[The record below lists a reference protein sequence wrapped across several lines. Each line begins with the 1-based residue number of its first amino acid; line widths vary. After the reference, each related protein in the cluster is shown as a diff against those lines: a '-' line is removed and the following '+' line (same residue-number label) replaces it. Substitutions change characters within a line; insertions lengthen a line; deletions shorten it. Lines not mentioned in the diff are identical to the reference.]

1 MCGCTGFLA
10 GGSLSLAELTGQ
22 VMGMADTLQ
31 HRGPDDSG
39 VWVDADAGVALGHRR
54 LSILDLSPA
63 GHQPMHSACKRY
75 VISFNGEIYNHLEI
89 RQKLEAE
96 SWKSPPAW
104 RGYSDTETLLTAFS
118 RWGIEQTLR
127 VAIGMFAI
135 ALWDRQA
142 RTLTLARDRFG
153 EKPLYYGFAQGCGFA
168 QGGGFA
174 QGCDF
179 AQETDLDEDAVTG
192 RGPLLFGSEL
202 KALMAHPAWQGTL
215 ATDALEG
222 YLRFGCVG
230 GGASIFQGVAKLP
243 PGRLLQ
249 VSLADVR
256 AGELPCPRSWW
267 SAEQAAREA
276 MQAGRLEGPEAAVSA
291 VEQVL
296 GQSVRH
302 RMQADVPLGAFLS
315 GGIDSSLIVAL
326 MQQQAERPVRTFSVG
341 FDDARYDESTHAEAV
356 AAHLGTEHLTLQATS
371 RMAVDLVPDLPEL
384 FDEPF
389 ADSSQLPTA
398 LVSRLTREHVTV
410 ALSGDAGDEL
420 FGGYNRHLWV
430 PRIWHQLKRL
440 PLPARRALAVTLSA
454 IPAHRYDR
462 LMQLGG
468 RLLPSRLRLRTFGEK
483 LHKLAA
489 VLASPGERALFAGVA
504 AMNHQPS
511 VLLVGQGR
519 DMAPDAL
526 FPALQQFTG
535 VEWML
540 LMDTLHYMVDD
551 VLVKVDRASMASSLE
566 VRVPFLDPEVFH
578 TAWRIPAEIKLRDG
592 QGKWVLRQ
600 LLYRHVP
607 RELVE
612 RPKMGFAVPLDA
624 WLRGPLRE
632 WAEDLLSTASLAELP
647 RLDGRQVSKLW
658 QAHLKG
664 QGHHAQQLWS
674 VLQLLSWQRRWKPGL
689 P

>member
-1 MCGCTGFLA
+1 
-10 GGSLSLAELTGQ
+10 
-22 VMGMADTLQ
+22 
-31 HRGPDDSG
+31 
-39 VWVDADAGVALGHRR
+39 
-54 LSILDLSPA
+54 
-63 GHQPMHSACKRY
+63 MHSLCRRY
-75 VISFNGEIYNHLEI
+75 VIAFNGEIYNHLEI
-89 RQKLEAE
+89 RQKLKAE
-96 SWKSPPAW
+96 SWQTPPVW
-104 RGYSDTETLLTAFS
+104 RGHSDTETLLAAFS
-118 RWGIEQTLR
+118 TWGTERTLQ
-127 VAIGMFAI
+127 VAVGMFAI
-135 ALWDRQA
+135 ALWDRQT

-153 EKPLYYGFAQGCGFA
+153 EKPLYYGFARGKLGHNA
-168 QGGGFA
+168 NKVHGS
-174 QGCDF
+174 
-179 AQETDLDEDAVTG
+179 
-192 RGPLLFGSEL
+192 GPLLFGSEL
-202 KALMAHPAWQGTL
+202 KALMAHPEWQGTL

-230 GGASIFQGVAKLP
+230 GESSVFQGVAKLP
-243 PGRLLQ
+243 PGCLVQ
-249 VSLADVR
+249 VSLADVL
-256 AGELPCPRSWW
+256 AGELPAPGTWW
-267 SAEQAAREA
+267 SAQRAAGEA

-291 VEQVL
+291 VGQAL

-302 RMQADVPLGAFLS
+302 RMLADVPLGAFLS

-326 MQQQAERPVRTFSVG
+326 MQQQADRPVRTFSVG

-371 RMAVDLVPDLPEL
+371 RMAVDLVPNLPEL

-398 LVSRLTREHVTV
+398 LVARLTREHVTV

-440 PLPARRALAVTLSA
+440 PLPARRALAVTLRA
-454 IPAHRYDR
+454 IPSHRYDR
-462 LMQLGG
+462 MMQLGG
-468 RLLPSRLRLRTFGEK
+468 RLLPSQLRLRTFGEK

-504 AMNHQPS
+504 AMNHQPAA
-511 VLLVGQGR
+511 LLGGQGPGR
-519 DMAPDAL
+519 VPEAL

-566 VRVPFLDPEVFH
+566 VRVPFLDPDVFH
-578 TAWRIPAEIKLRDG
+578 TAWRIPAEIKLRNG

-607 RELVE
+607 RELIE

-624 WLRGPLRE
+624 WLRGPLRP
-632 WAEDLLSTASLAELP
+632 WAEDLLASASLKDLP
-647 RLDGRQVSKLW
+647 LLDTRQVRSLW
-658 QAHLKG
+658 RAHLRG
-664 QGHHAQQLWS
+664 QGHHAQQLWA
-674 VLQLLSWQRRWKPGL
+674 VLQLLAWQRRWKPSL

>member
-1 MCGCTGFLA
+1 
-10 GGSLSLAELTGQ
+10 
-22 VMGMADTLQ
+22 MGMADTLR
-31 HRGPDDSG
+31 HRGPDDAG
-39 VWVDADAGVALGHRR
+39 VWVDGEAGVALGHRR

-63 GHQPMHSACKRY
+63 GHQPMHSACGRY
-75 VISFNGEIYNHLEI
+75 VIAFNGEVYNHLEV

-96 SWKSPPAW
+96 NCKNPPVW

-118 RWGIEQTLR
+118 RWGVEATLQ
-127 VAIGMFAI
+127 VVVGMFAI
-135 ALWDRQA
+135 ALWDRQS
-142 RTLTLARDRFG
+142 RILTLARDRFG
-153 EKPLYYGFAQGCGFA
+153 EKPLYYGFARGTVDG
-168 QGGGFA
+168 
-174 QGCDF
+174 
-179 AQETDLDEDAVTG
+179 DAG
-192 RGPLLFGSEL
+192 RVNGTGPLLFGSEL
-202 KALMAHPAWQGTL
+202 KALMAHPEWQGTL

-230 GGASIFQGVAKLP
+230 SETSIFQGVAKLP
-243 PGRLLQ
+243 PGCLVQ
-249 VSLADVR
+249 VSPADVL
-256 AGELPCPRSWW
+256 ASELPSPRVWW
-267 SAEQAAREA
+267 SAQQAAREA
-276 MQAGRLEGPEAAVSA
+276 MQAGRIEEPEAAISV
-291 VEQVL
+291 VEQAL

-302 RMQADVPLGAFLS
+302 RMLADVPLGAFLS

-326 MQQQAERPVRTFSVG
+326 MQQQADRPVRTFSVG

-371 RMAVDLVPDLPEL
+371 RMAVDLVPHLPEL

-440 PLPARRALAVTLSA
+440 PLPARRALAVTLKA
-454 IPAHRYDR
+454 IPSHRYDR

-468 RLLPSRLRLRTFGEK
+468 RLLPSQLHLRTFGEK

-504 AMNHQPS
+504 AMNHQPAA
-511 VLLVGQGR
+511 LLAGQ
-519 DMAPDAL
+519 APGKASEGL

-607 RELVE
+607 RELIE

-624 WLRGPLRE
+624 WLRSPLRE

-647 RLDGRQVSKLW
+647 RLDSRQVRKLW

-664 QGHHAQQLWS
+664 QGHHAQQLWA
-674 VLQLLSWQRRWKPGL
+674 VLQLLAWQRRWQPGL

>member
-1 MCGCTGFLA
+1 MCGVAGFLNA
-10 GGSLSLAELTGQ
+10 VSCEQQAAYRAIRLMTAAIT
-22 VMGMADTLQ
+22 
-31 HRGPDDSG
+31 HRGPDSEG
-39 VWVDADAGVALGHRR
+39 LWAEEVPGLVLGHRR
-54 LSILDLSPA
+54 LSVLDLSPA

-75 VISFNGEIYNHLEI
+75 VIAFNGEIYNHREI
-89 RQKLEAE
+89 RDEVRRVRGEVTSAGGI
-96 SWKSPPAW
+96 PW
-104 RGYSDTETLLTAFS
+104 RGHSDTETLLAAIAL
-118 RWGIEQTLR
+118 WGVQEALKR
-127 VAIGMFAI
+127 CVGMFAI
-135 ALWDRQA
+135 ALWDRQS

-153 EKPLYYGFAQGCGFA
+153 EKPLYYGFAQGWGFA
-168 QGGGFA
+168 RGTLGG
-174 QGCDF
+174 
-179 AQETDLDEDAVTG
+179 DADKVHG
-192 RGPLLFGSEL
+192 SGPLLFGSEL

-230 GGASIFQGVAKLP
+230 GETSIFEGVAKLP
-243 PGRLLQ
+243 PGCLVQ
-249 VSLADVR
+249 VSPADVL
-256 AGELPCPRSWW
+256 AGELPAPRVWW

-276 MQAGRLEGPEAAVSA
+276 MQAGRLESPEAAVSA
-291 VEQVL
+291 VEQAL
-296 GQSVRH
+296 GQSVRR
-302 RMQADVPLGAFLS
+302 RMLADVPLGAFLS

-326 MQQQAERPVRTFSVG
+326 MQQRADRPVRTFSVG
-341 FDDARYDESTHAEAV
+341 FDDARYDESPQAEAV

-371 RMAVDLVPDLPEL
+371 RMAVELVPRLPEL

-398 LVSRLTREHVTV
+398 LISRLTREHVTV

-440 PLPARRALAVTLSA
+440 PLPARRALAVTLKA

-468 RLLPSRLRLRTFGEK
+468 RLLPSQLRLRTFGEK

-504 AMNHQPS
+504 AMNHRPAA
-511 VLLVGQGR
+511 LLAGQGPDR
-519 DMAPDAL
+519 APDAL
-526 FPALQQFTG
+526 FPALRQFTG

-607 RELVE
+607 RELIE

-632 WAEDLLSTASLAELP
+632 WAEDLLSTASLADLP
-647 RLDGRQVSKLW
+647 RLDGSQVRKLW

-664 QGHHAQQLWS
+664 QGHHAQQLWT
-674 VLQLLSWQRRWKPGL
+674 VLQLLAWQRRWKPGL